1 MVDIHSHILN
11 NIDDGSKSIEES
23 IKILK
28 EYEKINIT
36 DVVLTP
42 HYIYEGNYQVDN
54 KIKQKLFDELNKKL
68 QQENININLYLGN
81 EIYANDNIIE
91 LLNDNKISSI
101 NNSKYLLIE
110 FPIYVENKQ
119 SYNIIHNIV
128 LSGYIPIIAHP
139 ERYKYVQRNFNILN
153 EYIKLGALLQINKDS
168 LFGKYGKEAKKTVK
182 KMIKKRLVTTIGTDL
197 HSINRTIYSTDKLK
211 RKIIRLSNKEYCNRI
226 IEENGVKIINNEIIN

>member
-54 KIKQKLFDELNKKL
+54 KRKKGLFDKLNKKVKE
-68 QQENININLYLGN
+68 ENININLYLGN

-168 LFGKYGKEAKKTVK
+168 LFGKYGKEAKKIAK
-182 KMIKKRLVTTIGTDL
+182 KMIKKRLVTTIGTDI

-211 RKIIRLSNKEYCNRI
+211 RKIIRLSNIEYCNRI